1 MARGDTGRARRVF
14 FGAFLRGLRV
24 LWPVLSGLFAVIACL
39 GAVVGAV
46 EKWGV
51 AQGVYFAFIT
61 GLTIGYG
68 DLAPSRAVTKILAIV
83 VGFLGI
89 VATGL
94 VAALA
99 VTAFQATPIVRGRSA
114 SRVEPPTRPADP
126 PSHAPPNPGRR
137 LEDRAEPPPS

>member
-1 MARGDTGRARRVF
+1 MARGDTGRARRAF

-24 LWPVLSGLFAVIACL
+24 LWPILSGLFAVIAGL

-46 EKWGV
+46 EGWGV

-68 DLAPSRAVTKILAIV
+68 DLAPSRALTKILATV

-89 VATGL
+89 
-94 VAALA
+94 AAA
-99 VTAFQATPIVRGRSA
+99 RAR
-114 SRVEPPTRPADP
+114 
-126 PSHAPPNPGRR
+126 RR
-137 LEDRAEPPPS
+137 LGRDGLPGHSDRPGALGEPGESWRCRLINPDG